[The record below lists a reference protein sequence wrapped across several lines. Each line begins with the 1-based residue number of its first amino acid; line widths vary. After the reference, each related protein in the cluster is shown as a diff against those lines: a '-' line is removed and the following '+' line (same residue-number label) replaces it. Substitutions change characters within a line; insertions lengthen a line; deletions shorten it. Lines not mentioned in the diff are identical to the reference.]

1 MTIAALEEALDFT
14 TELMQK
20 MNWILKKNVIIMLST
35 AWPIKTFVLMVQI
48 QQPLPITLK
57 KYVTAKIDIFDPL
70 SLLIDFVI
78 FCFDPL
84 YVKLLKVSI
93 SDIDMT

>member
-48 QQPLPITLK
+48 
-57 KYVTAKIDIFDPL
+57 
-70 SLLIDFVI
+70 
-78 FCFDPL
+78 
-84 YVKLLKVSI
+84 
-93 SDIDMT
+93 